1 MSKIVIDKFQ
11 SINKLV
17 SIKYIGQPISG
28 ILLNTLFQTTIMKV
42 RNDEQKNVKEANKI
56 LRGLDFEDTLEGLTE
71 QEVNI

>member
-1 MSKIVIDKFQ
+1 MIDKFQ

-17 SIKYIGQPISG
+17 SVKYIGQPISG